1 MKLLIFGKNS
11 YPAKFFSNDLKEKIS
26 NIIFFD
32 KRFEIHDILNLDNK
46 SFYIKYFSDIE
57 SNFDA
62 SINFI
67 HIHKNNFNLEIKI
80 NTELCVKL
88 KYAFCEMNIVKNIYL
103 SSVNSYK
110 NSKTSYGITKFK
122 CEEVYRSLS
131 TSIIVR
137 PSTIIDLDLEKK
149 IITGGKKGDSLKNL
163 SSLIKK
169 SFVIPVPGSGRYLQ
183 TVCFGTDLAKF
194 LNLLIGI
201 NNFDNKTINFFTGE
215 MISYNQF
222 LDINFRLAKIKRIKL
237 FIPIF
242 FISFV
247 ILLLNKV
254 LNLKISQKNIE
265 NLVNQK
271 IEYNYLEEIDKI
283 FKLKKINIS
292 F

>member
-1 MKLLIFGKNS
+1 MRLLIFGKNS
-11 YPAKFFSNDLKEKIS
+11 YPAKFFLSEFKEKTS
-26 NIIFFD
+26 NNIFFD
-32 KRFEIHDILNLDNK
+32 KKFEIDDILNLDNK

-57 SNFDA
+57 NNFDA

-88 KYAFCEMNIVKNIYL
+88 KYAFCEMNIKKNIYL

-110 NSKTSYGITKFK
+110 NSKTSYGIAKFK

-131 TSIIVR
+131 ISIIVR

-149 IITGGKKGDSLKNL
+149 NITGGKKGVSLKNL
-163 SSLIKK
+163 SSLIKNF
-169 SFVIPVPGSGRYLQ
+169 FVIPVPGSGRYLQ

-194 LNLLIGI
+194 LNLIIGI

-222 LDINFRLAKIKRIKL
+222 LDIYFRLAQIKRIKL

-242 FISFV
+242 FISSV
-247 ILLLNKV
+247 ILVLNKV
-254 LNLKISQKNIE
+254 LNFKILQKNIE

-271 IEYNYLEEIDKI
+271 IEYNYLEEIEKF
-283 FKLKKINIS
+283 FKLKKININ